1 MTISK
6 WNARYGAGDLGP
18 TEPSALLAETAAS
31 LPPGR
36 ALDLACG
43 VGRNAV
49 YLAKLGWTVVAV
61 DGSSEALRILSQRDA
76 RIETHRIDLEQG
88 SLPFPDASFDLVCII
103 HFLHRSLFAEAR
115 RVVRPGGLVLASI
128 ETTRSK
134 MNRAY
139 VVDPG
144 ELRTLFADWE
154 LVIDRETEI
163 AQIAARK
170 PR

>member
-1 MTISK
+1 MSIDK
-6 WNARYGAGDLGP
+6 WNARYRAGDPGP
-18 TEPSALLAETAAS
+18 TEPSSLLMETATS

-43 VGRNAV
+43 TGRNAF
-49 YLAKLGWTVVAV
+49 YLAELGWTVVAV

-76 RIETHRIDLEQG
+76 RIETHRIDLEHEP
-88 SLPFPDASFDLVCII
+88 LPFPDASFDLVCII
-103 HFLHRSLFAEAR
+103 HFLYRPLFAEAR

-128 ETTRSK
+128 ETTRST

-139 VVDPG
+139 VVEPG
-144 ELRTLFADWE
+144 ELRTMFADWE
-154 LVIDRETEI
+154 LVIDRESEI